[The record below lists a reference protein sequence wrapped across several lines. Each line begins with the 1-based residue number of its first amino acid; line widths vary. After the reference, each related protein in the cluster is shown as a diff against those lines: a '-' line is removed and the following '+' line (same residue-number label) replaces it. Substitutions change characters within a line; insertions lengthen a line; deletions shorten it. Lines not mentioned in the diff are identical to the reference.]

1 MFKRPFERLFTVFVM
16 SGMLFVSCGKT
27 EEPQLNIELPATSI
41 LADRS
46 RFALIVSSHLRLRES
61 PGLDGKVKE
70 TLWKGAVM
78 EIQSKASARE
88 LVENQEGYW
97 YQVSYDGLQG
107 YVFGGYL
114 RFFNSREAAEEAAR
128 NPE

>member
-1 MFKRPFERLFTVFVM
+1 MFSRRLHLIMFILIAAGTV
-16 SGMLFVSCGKT
+16 LVSCGEQEK
-27 EEPQLNIELPATSI
+27 PRMMIELPATPI

-46 RFALIVSSHLRLRES
+46 RYALIVSSHLRLRET
-61 PGLDGKVKE
+61 PALDGKVKE

-78 EIQSKASARE
+78 EVISKASARVV
-88 LVENQEGYW
+88 VENQEGHW

-128 NPE
+128 STE